1 VEVEDRLSAAR
12 PDVDEHAV
20 VREPGLTSGLG
31 DEVEHA
37 LRLFRRELGHVS
49 ECVDVAL
56 RKDEEVRLG
65 LRIDVAD
72 RDEPVALA
80 DVVAFADEPAEEA
93 VVVRQRGSP
102 LP

>member
-1 VEVEDRLSAAR
+1 
-12 PDVDEHAV
+12 
-20 VREPGLTSGLG
+20 
-31 DEVEHA
+31 
-37 LRLFRRELGHVS
+37 
-49 ECVDVAL
+49 VAL